1 MRNLFKNIAL
11 SFSFLFMV
19 ATITSCSEKDLTTSS
34 ALRSIESY
42 LEYKPQYESTTIQ
55 LGETKLKT
63 QKDTDLIAAYKDLE
77 TTGLLAL
84 ETKDLKK
91 KWLSKDSIWNVNLK
105 LTDLAAPYVI
115 DQKNNKVTVKS
126 FEYLV
131 NKEKPIEIHNKN
143 KKSASI
149 TVMLSKQPTPFA
161 VLAKDKNPNTN
172 FITKKFKLKFSE
184 EMGWEVAN

>member
-1 MRNLFKNIAL
+1 MRNLLKNTAL
-11 SFSFLFMV
+11 RFSFLFMA
-19 ATITSCSEKDLTTSS
+19 ATVISCSEKDLTTSS

-42 LEYKPQYESTTIQ
+42 LDYKPQYETTTLQ

-63 QKDTDLIAAYKDLE
+63 LKDADLIATYKDLE
-77 TTGLLAL
+77 TTGLLTL
-84 ETKDLKK
+84 ETKDIKK

-115 DQKNNKVTVKS
+115 EQKNNKVTVKS

-161 VLAKDKNPNTN
+161 VLAKDKTPNTN
-172 FITKKFKLKFSE
+172 FITKKFKLKYSE